1 MAKKKTKNDGS
12 SLNSVLVR
20 RPIQKCFPLFLL
32 PTFIAFCIGFLY
44 PFGKG
49 IFLSFCDFKTTSV
62 WNWSGLSNY
71 VKAFQDE
78 SFMYSFWYTAA
89 FALVSLLIINI
100 LAFTVAYLLTKG
112 IKGSNIFR
120 TVFFMPNLI
129 GGIVLGYIW
138 SMIFDGILSRYNT
151 SILLNSTYGFWGLVI
166 LMAWQ
171 QIGYMM
177 IIYIAGL
184 QAVPGD
190 MLEAAK
196 IDGAS
201 EWKTLWHIT
210 IPNVMP
216 SITICTFLT
225 LTNSFKLFDQNL
237 ALTGG
242 LPFIIQP
249 DGSSIHTTE
258 MLALNIYNTFY
269 SQNASSRG
277 TAQAKAVLFFI
288 MVACIGLIQL
298 RATRKKE
305 VQQ

>member
-1 MAKKKTKNDGS
+1 MAKLKRTNDGA

-49 IFLSFCDFKTTSV
+49 LFLSFCDFKTTSK
-62 WNWSGLSNY
+62 WTWSGLNNY
-71 VKAFQDE
+71 MKAFADD
-78 SFMYSFWYTAA
+78 SFIHAFWYTAL

-151 SILLNSTYGFWGLVI
+151 SILLNSTYGFWGLII

-190 MLEAAK
+190 MLEAAR

-201 EWKTLWHIT
+201 EWKTLWYIT

-225 LTNSFKLFDQNL
+225 LTNSFKLYDQNL
-237 ALTGG
+237 ALT
-242 LPFIIQP
+242 
-249 DGSSIHTTE
+249 DGRPYKGVIHTTE
-258 MLALNIYNTFY
+258 MLALNIVNSNTLKTK
-269 SQNASSRG
+269 G
-277 TAQAKAVLFFI
+277 VGQAKAVMFFFL
-288 MVACIGLIQL
+288 VAIIGIFQMKM
-298 RATRKKE
+298 THDKE